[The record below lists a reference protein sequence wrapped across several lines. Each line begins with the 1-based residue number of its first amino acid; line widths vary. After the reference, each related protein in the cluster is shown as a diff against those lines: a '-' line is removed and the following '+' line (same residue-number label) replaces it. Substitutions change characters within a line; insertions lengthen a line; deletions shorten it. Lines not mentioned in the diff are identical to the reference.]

1 VFDCVAIVGVTGA
14 VGTIMRQLLEARN
27 FPCKQIKFV
36 ASARSAGKKLPYAG
50 RQITVEELQDS
61 VFDDVDLAI
70 SSTPD
75 EVARDF
81 IPEAVR
87 RGCLVID
94 ESGYWRMDP
103 DVPLVIPEVNP
114 DAVLEHKGIISSP
127 NCSTTQMVQ
136 AIKPLHDAA
145 RVLRVIVSTYQATS
159 GAGLVGSR
167 DLENGTRAFFAGEDY
182 KYECF
187 PYPIAFNCIPQIGS
201 PKHKGYTSEE
211 MKMVYETQK
220 IIGDQRIQ
228 VCPTCVRV
236 PISNC
241 HSESILVETE
251 RKITVE
257 EARKLFAATPGLVV
271 MDDVDKKIY
280 PMPINC
286 DKRDETFIGRIREDL
301 SSPNGLAF
309 WCVSDNL
316 RKGAATN
323 AVQIAELLVKL
334 GKKAVVGKRAEVS
347 V

>member
-1 VFDCVAIVGVTGA
+1 MFECVAVVGATGA
-14 VGTIMRQLLEARN
+14 VGTIIRQLLEERN
-27 FPCKQIKFV
+27 FPCRRIKFV

-50 RQITVEELQDS
+50 GQITVEELQGS
-61 VFDDVDLAI
+61 IFDDVDLAI

-75 EVARDF
+75 EIARDF
-81 IPEAVR
+81 IPDAVR

-103 DVPLVIPEVNP
+103 NVPLVIPEVNP
-114 DAVLEHKGIISSP
+114 QAVLQHKGIISSP

-167 DLENGTRAFFAGEDY
+167 DLDGGTRAFLAGQDY

-211 MKMVYETQK
+211 MKMVYETRK
-220 IIGDQRIQ
+220 MLEDDTMQ

-236 PISNC
+236 PVSNC

-251 RKITVE
+251 RKVSVE

-271 MDDVDKKIY
+271 MDVIDKKIY

-286 DKRDETFIGRIREDL
+286 DKRNETFIGRIREDI

-323 AVQIAELLVKL
+323 AVQIAELLAEL
-334 GKKAVVGKRAEVS
+334 GQEAVVGKRK
-347 V
+347 